1 MYKKVVG
8 ILTLLMTELGELRI
22 ERSESLFMI
31 QLSGADKLQLQCSLS
46 YMDSSSQAPTDF

>member
-8 ILTLLMTELGELRI
+8 ILTLLMTELGELCI

-31 QLSGADKLQLQCSLS
+31 QLSRADKL
-46 YMDSSSQAPTDF
+46 